1 MLMNRCDGDTSVV
14 CISMRH
20 WNTMNTYDILL
31 LSIEATYEELKHQAI
46 CKGLDKVFSFQTTY
60 EELKPVPT
68 VFICGVFQGFQTTYE
83 ELKLQSWNID
93 FHTKFFKLP
102 DYL

>member
-31 LSIEATYEELKHQAI
+31 LSIEA
-46 CKGLDKVFSFQTTY
+46 TY